1 MFELFEIQEFIE
13 WIDSKYVKRI
23 ITTIQNHHTYSPS
36 YKHFKGANH
45 LALLKGI
52 ESYHIN
58 NNGWSAIAQTFTTFP
73 DGKIAICR
81 DINMIPAGIKGS
93 NKNGI
98 CIEHLGNF
106 DTGKDVITN
115 EHRETILALNAIL
128 CKKFY
133 LDISTA
139 NIVYHHWY
147 DLITGKRMN
156 GEGVT
161 KSCPGTAFFGG
172 NKVADAEKSFIP
184 LIQKKFD
191 SIFKSATID
200 HE

>member
-1 MFELFEIQEFIE
+1 MFELFEMPEFIE
-13 WIDSKYVKRI
+13 WIDAKSVKRI

-36 YKHFKGANH
+36 YKRFKGTNH
-45 LALLKGI
+45 QALLKGM

-73 DGKIAICR
+73 DGKIALCR
-81 DINMIPAGIKGS
+81 DINMIPAGIKGA

-106 DTGKDVITN
+106 DIGKDVMTS
-115 EHRETILALNAIL
+115 EHLDTIIALNAIL
-128 CKKFY
+128 CKKFN
-133 LDISTA
+133 LEISTE

-161 KSCPGTAFFGG
+161 KSCPGTAFIGG
-172 NKVADAEKSFIP
+172 NKVTDAEALFIP

-191 SIFKSATID
+191 SIFNLAII
-200 HE
+200 